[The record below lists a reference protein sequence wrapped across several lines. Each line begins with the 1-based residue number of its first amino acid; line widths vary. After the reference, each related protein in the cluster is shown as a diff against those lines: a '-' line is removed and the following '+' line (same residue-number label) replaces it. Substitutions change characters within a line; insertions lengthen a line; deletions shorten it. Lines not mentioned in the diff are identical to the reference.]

1 MLQKIDN
8 FFGITKLGSSFK
20 IEILAG
26 ISTFLSLSY
35 IFVVNPAILSEAG
48 IPTSVA
54 FFATIFGSVI
64 ATLLMGLWA
73 RLPFALAPGLEMNA
87 YIAYV
92 VVGVLGFT
100 WQGALGAVFW
110 VGVLTFVL
118 AFTPLRTNIIKAIPD
133 KLKSGLAAS
142 VGVFL
147 MLIAL
152 KVSGLLAYEGIQ
164 VKGIG
169 LLISNE
175 AYVFY
180 AGLFLV
186 LVLRHFKIKGSVLF
200 SIIGAAIFAHFLG
213 VGQSIEPIKLSKDM
227 FAGVFAFDLGVILN
241 PKIWSVIVVLF
252 ILDFY
257 GPIAKFI
264 GLTRNT
270 SIVDQEG
277 NLPRMKEGLAV
288 DGAGTII
295 GAATGTSNLITYV
308 ESAVGMGEG
317 GRTGLVAVVI
327 AVLMSLFLFIVP
339 LVNLIPVVAT
349 TGALFFVGLTL
360 FPGKKDLK
368 EYSWNDIIAVTIMV
382 LVTIWTFGLDKAMF
396 AGFTAFVVLY
406 IVRGKWRDLNAYL
419 VGSTIILFLSILFSK

>member
-8 FFGITKLGSSFK
+8 FFGITKLGSNFR
-20 IEILAG
+20 IELFAG
-26 ISTFLSLSY
+26 LSTFLSLSY

-48 IPTSVA
+48 ISTSVA
-54 FFATIFGSVI
+54 FFATIFGSVV

-92 VVGVLGFT
+92 VVGVMGFT

-110 VGVLTFVL
+110 VGVLTFIL

-147 MLIAL
+147 VLIAL
-152 KVSGLLAYEGIQ
+152 KVSGILAYEGIQ
-164 VKGIG
+164 VKGFG
-169 LLISNE
+169 LLASPE
-175 AYVFY
+175 AIVFY
-180 AGLFLV
+180 SGLV
-186 LVLRHFKIKGSVLF
+186 LVVILKYFKVKGSVLL
-200 SIIGAAIFAHFLG
+200 SIIGAAIIAHFLG
-213 VGQSIEPIKLSKDM
+213 IGNAVEPIKLSKEM
-227 FAGVFAFDLGVILN
+227 FAGTFAFDLGIIFN
-241 PKIWSVIVVLF
+241 PKIWAVIIVLF

-270 SIVDQEG
+270 SIVDSEG

-308 ESAVGMGEG
+308 ESAVGIGEG
-317 GRTGLVAVVI
+317 GRTGLVAVVVAI
-327 AVLMSLFLFIVP
+327 LMSLFLLIVP
-339 LVNLIPVVAT
+339 LINLIPVVAT
-349 TGALFFVGLTL
+349 TGALFFVGAML
-360 FPGKKDLK
+360 FPWK
-368 EYSWNDIIAVTIMV
+368 EIKQYQWIDIVSVLAMV

-396 AGFTAFVVLY
+396 AGFASFVVLFA
-406 IVRGKWRDLNAYL
+406 VTGKWKQLNPYL
-419 VGSTIILFLSILFSK
+419 IGSTLILLVSILLSK

>member
-8 FFGITKLGSSFK
+8 YFGITRLGSSFK
-20 IEILAG
+20 IEIFAG
-26 ISTFLSLSY
+26 LSTFLSLSY

-48 IPTSVA
+48 ISTSVA

-92 VVGVLGFT
+92 VVGVMGFT

-110 VGVLTFVL
+110 VGVLTFIL
-118 AFTPLRTNIIKAIPD
+118 SFTSLRTNIIKAIPD

-169 LLISNE
+169 LLTSNE
-175 AYVFY
+175 AYIFY
-180 AGLFLV
+180 VGLV
-186 LVLRHFKIKGSVLF
+186 LVLIFRHFKIKGAVLL
-200 SIIGAAIFAHFLG
+200 SIVGAAIFAHFLG
-213 VGQSIEPIKLSKDM
+213 VGQPIEPIKLSSEM
-227 FAGVFAFDLGVILN
+227 FAGTFAFDLGIIFN
-241 PKIWSVIVVLF
+241 PKIWAVIIVLF

-270 SIVDQEG
+270 NIVDSEG

-288 DGAGTII
+288 DGIGTVI

-308 ESAVGMGEG
+308 ESAVGIGEG
-317 GRTGLVAVVI
+317 GRTGLVAVVVGI
-327 AVLMSLFLFIVP
+327 LMSLFLFLVP
-339 LVNLIPVVAT
+339 LINLIPVAAT
-349 TGALFFVGLTL
+349 TGALLFVGLTI
-360 FPGKKDLK
+360 FPSRKELK
-368 EYSWNDIIAVTIMV
+368 TYSWTDIVAVAIMV
-382 LVTIWTFGLDKAMF
+382 LVTFWTFGLDKAMF
-396 AGFTAFVVLY
+396 AGFAAFVILF
-406 IVRGKWRDLNAYL
+406 IVQGKWRELNPYL
-419 VGSTIILFLSILFSK
+419 IGSTAILFLSILLSQ

>member
-8 FFGITKLGSSFK
+8 YFGITRLGSSFK
-20 IEILAG
+20 IELFAG
-26 ISTFLSLSY
+26 LSTFLSLSY

-48 IPTSVA
+48 ISTSVA
-54 FFATIFGSVI
+54 FFATIVGSVI

-110 VGVLTFVL
+110 VGVLTVIL
-118 AFTPLRTNIIKAIPD
+118 SFTPLRTNIIKAIPD

-169 LLISNE
+169 LLTSKE
-175 AYVFY
+175 AYIFY
-180 AGLFLV
+180 VGLV
-186 LVLRHFKIKGSVLF
+186 LVLLFRYFKVKGSVLL
-200 SIIGAAIFAHFLG
+200 SIIGAALFAHYLG
-213 VGQSIEPIKLSKDM
+213 VGQPIEPIQLSKEM
-227 FAGVFAFDLGVILN
+227 FAGTFAFDLGVILD
-241 PKIWSVIVVLF
+241 PRIWTVIIVLF

-257 GPIAKFI
+257 GPIAKLI

-270 SIVDQEG
+270 NIVDSEG
-277 NLPRMKEGLAV
+277 NLPCMKEGLVV
-288 DGAGTII
+288 DGIGTVI
-295 GAATGTSNLITYV
+295 GAAAGTSNLITYV
-308 ESAVGMGEG
+308 ESAVGIGEG
-317 GRTGLVAVVI
+317 GRTGLVAVVVAI
-327 AVLMSLFLFIVP
+327 LMSLFLFLVP
-339 LVNLIPVVAT
+339 LINLIPVAAT
-349 TGALFFVGLTL
+349 TGALFFVGLTI
-360 FPGKKDLK
+360 FPNRKELK
-368 EYSWNDIIAVTIMV
+368 TYQWTDFVAVALMV
-382 LVTIWTFGLDKAMF
+382 LVTFFTFGLDKAMF
-396 AGFTAFVVLY
+396 AGFAAFLVLFA
-406 IVRGKWRDLNAYL
+406 VQGKWRELNPYL
-419 VGSTIILFLSILFSK
+419 IGSTIILLLSILLSK

>member
-8 FFGITKLGSSFK
+8 FFGITRLGSTFR
-20 IEILAG
+20 IEIFAG
-26 ISTFLSLSY
+26 VSTFLALSY

-48 IPTSVA
+48 ISISVA

-73 RLPFALAPGLEMNA
+73 RLPFVLAPGLEMNA

-92 VVGVLGFT
+92 VVGVMGFT

-110 VGVLTFVL
+110 VGVLTFIL
-118 AFTPLRTNIIKAIPD
+118 SFTSLRTNIIKAIPD

-169 LLISNE
+169 LLTSNE
-175 AYVFY
+175 AYIFY
-180 AGLFLV
+180 VGLV
-186 LVLRHFKIKGSVLF
+186 LVLIFRHFKLKGAVLL
-200 SIIGAAIFAHFLG
+200 SIVGAAIFAHFLG
-213 VGQSIEPIKLSKDM
+213 VEQPIEPIKLSSEM
-227 FAGVFAFDLGVILN
+227 FAGIFAFDLGIIFN
-241 PKIWSVIVVLF
+241 PKIWAVIIVLF

-270 SIVDQEG
+270 NIVDSEG

-288 DGAGTII
+288 DGIGTII

-308 ESAVGMGEG
+308 ESAVGIGEG
-317 GRTGLVAVVI
+317 GRTGLVAVVVGI
-327 AVLMSLFLFIVP
+327 LMSLFLFLVP
-339 LVNLIPVVAT
+339 LINLIPVAAT
-349 TGALFFVGLTL
+349 TGALLFVGLTI
-360 FPGKKDLK
+360 FPNRKELK
-368 EYSWNDIIAVTIMV
+368 TYSWTDIVAVAIMV
-382 LVTIWTFGLDKAMF
+382 LVTFWTFGLDKAMF
-396 AGFTAFVVLY
+396 AGFAAFVVLY
-406 IVRGKWRDLNAYL
+406 IVQGKWRDLNPYL
-419 VGSTIILFLSILFSK
+419 IGSTAILFLSILLSK

>member
-8 FFGITKLGSSFK
+8 YFGITRLGSSFK
-20 IEILAG
+20 IELFAG
-26 ISTFLSLSY
+26 LSTFLSLSY
-35 IFVVNPAILSEAG
+35 IFVVNPAILAEAG
-48 IPTSVA
+48 ISTSVA

-92 VVGVLGFT
+92 VVGVMGFT
-100 WQGALGAVFW
+100 WQGALGSVFW
-110 VGVLTFVL
+110 VGVLTFIL
-118 AFTPLRTNIIKAIPD
+118 SFTSLRTNIIKAIPD

-169 LLISNE
+169 LLTSNE
-175 AYVFY
+175 AYIFY
-180 AGLFLV
+180 VGLALV
-186 LVLRHFKIKGSVLF
+186 LTFRYFRVKGAVLL
-200 SIIGAAIFAHFLG
+200 SIIGAAVFAHFLG
-213 VGQSIEPIKLSKDM
+213 VGQPIEPIKLSSEM
-227 FAGVFAFDLGVILN
+227 FAGTFAFDLGIIFN
-241 PKIWSVIVVLF
+241 PKIWTVIIVLF

-270 SIVDQEG
+270 NIVDSEG

-288 DGAGTII
+288 DGVGTII

-308 ESAVGMGEG
+308 ESAVGIGEG
-317 GRTGLVAVVI
+317 GRTGLVAVVVG
-327 AVLMSLFLFIVP
+327 VLMSLFLFLVP
-339 LVNLIPVVAT
+339 LINLIPVAAT
-349 TGALFFVGLTL
+349 TGALLFVGLTI
-360 FPGKKDLK
+360 FPSRKELK
-368 EYSWNDIIAVTIMV
+368 TYSWTDIISVAIMV
-382 LVTIWTFGLDKAMF
+382 LVTFWTFGLDKAMF
-396 AGFTAFVVLY
+396 AGFAAFVVSF
-406 IVRGKWRDLNAYL
+406 IVQGKWRDLNPYL
-419 VGSTIILFLSILFSK
+419 IGSTAILFLSILLSK

>member
-8 FFGITKLGSSFK
+8 YFGITRLGSSFK
-20 IEILAG
+20 VEIFAG
-26 ISTFLSLSY
+26 LSTFLSLSY

-48 IPTSVA
+48 INTSVA

-92 VVGVLGFT
+92 VVGVMGFT

-118 AFTPLRTNIIKAIPD
+118 SFTSLRTNIIKAIPD

-152 KVSGLLAYEGIQ
+152 KVSGILAYEGIQ
-164 VKGIG
+164 VKGVG
-169 LLISNE
+169 LLTSHE
-175 AYVFY
+175 AYIFY
-180 AGLFLV
+180 VGLILV
-186 LVLRHFKIKGSVLF
+186 LIFRYFKVRGAVLL

-213 VGQSIEPIKLSKDM
+213 VGQPIEPIKVSSEM
-227 FAGVFAFDLGVILN
+227 FAGTFAFDLGIIFN
-241 PKIWSVIVVLF
+241 PKIWAVIIVLF

-270 SIVDQEG
+270 NIVDAKG
-277 NLPRMKEGLAV
+277 DLPRMKEGLAV
-288 DGAGTII
+288 DGVGTII

-308 ESAVGMGEG
+308 ESAVGIGEG
-317 GRTGLVAVVI
+317 GRTGLVAVVVGI
-327 AVLMSLFLFIVP
+327 LMSLFLFLVP
-339 LVNLIPVVAT
+339 LINLIPVAAT
-349 TGALFFVGLTL
+349 TGALLFVGLTI
-360 FPGKKDLK
+360 FPSRKELK
-368 EYSWNDIIAVTIMV
+368 TYSWTDIVAVAIMV
-382 LVTIWTFGLDKAMF
+382 LVTFWTFGLDKAMF
-396 AGFTAFVVLY
+396 AGFAAFVVLF
-406 IVRGKWRDLNAYL
+406 IVQGKWRDLNPYL
-419 VGSTIILFLSILFSK
+419 IGSTAILLLSILLSN

>member
-1 MLQKIDN
+1 MLKKIDN
-8 FFGITKLGSSFK
+8 YFGITRLGSSFK
-20 IEILAG
+20 IEIFAG

-48 IPTSVA
+48 ISTSVA

-87 YIAYV
+87 YIAYI
-92 VVGVLGFT
+92 VVGIMGFT

-110 VGVLTFVL
+110 VGVLTFIL
-118 AFTPLRTNIIKAIPD
+118 SFTSLRTNIIKGIPD

-169 LLISNE
+169 LLTSKE
-175 AYVFY
+175 AYIFY
-180 AGLFLV
+180 VGLV
-186 LVLRHFKIKGSVLF
+186 LVLIFRHFKIKGAVLL
-200 SIIGAAIFAHFLG
+200 SIVGAAIFAHFLG
-213 VGQSIEPIKLSKDM
+213 VGQPIEPIKLSREM
-227 FAGVFAFDLGVILN
+227 FAGTFAFDLGIIFN
-241 PKIWSVIVVLF
+241 PKIWAVIIVLF

-270 SIVDQEG
+270 NIVNSEG
-277 NLPRMKEGLAV
+277 DLPRMKEGLAV
-288 DGAGTII
+288 DGVGTII

-308 ESAVGMGEG
+308 ESAVGIGEG
-317 GRTGLVAVVI
+317 GRTGLVAVVVGI
-327 AVLMSLFLFIVP
+327 LMSLFLFLTP
-339 LVNLIPVVAT
+339 LINLIPVAAT
-349 TGALFFVGLTL
+349 TGALLFVGFTIL
-360 FPGKKDLK
+360 PNKKELK
-368 EYSWNDIIAVTIMV
+368 TYSWTDIVAVATMV
-382 LVTIWTFGLDKAMF
+382 LVTFWTFGLDKAMF
-396 AGFTAFVVLY
+396 AGFATFVALL
-406 IVRGKWRDLNAYL
+406 IIQGKWGKLNPYL
-419 VGSTIILFLSILFSK
+419 IGSTVMLLLSILISK

>member
-8 FFGITKLGSSFK
+8 YFGITKHGSSFK
-20 IEILAG
+20 IELFAG
-26 ISTFLSLSY
+26 LSTFLSLSY
-35 IFVVNPAILSEAG
+35 IFVVNPAILSAAG
-48 IPTSVA
+48 ISTSVA
-54 FFATIFGSVI
+54 FFATIFGSVV

-110 VGVLTFVL
+110 VGVLTVIL
-118 AFTPLRTNIIKAIPD
+118 SFTPLRTNIIKAIPD

-169 LLISNE
+169 LLTSKE
-175 AYVFY
+175 AYIFY
-180 AGLFLV
+180 VGLV
-186 LVLRHFKIKGSVLF
+186 LVLLFRYFKVKGSVLL
-200 SIIGAAIFAHFLG
+200 SIIGAALFAHYLG
-213 VGQSIEPIKLSKDM
+213 VGQPIEPIQLSKEM
-227 FAGVFAFDLGVILN
+227 FAGTFAFDLGVILD
-241 PKIWSVIVVLF
+241 PRIWTVIIVLF

-270 SIVDQEG
+270 NIVDSEG
-277 NLPRMKEGLAV
+277 NLPRMKEGLVV
-288 DGAGTII
+288 DGIGTVI
-295 GAATGTSNLITYV
+295 GAAAGTSNLITYV
-308 ESAVGMGEG
+308 ESAVGIGEG
-317 GRTGLVAVVI
+317 GRTGLVAVVVGI
-327 AVLMSLFLFIVP
+327 LMSLFLFLVP
-339 LVNLIPVVAT
+339 LINLIPVAAT
-349 TGALFFVGLTL
+349 TGALFFVGLTI
-360 FPGKKDLK
+360 FPNRKELK
-368 EYSWNDIIAVTIMV
+368 TYQWTDFGAVALMV
-382 LVTIWTFGLDKAMF
+382 LVTFFTFALDKAMF
-396 AGFTAFVVLY
+396 AGFAAFLVLFA
-406 IVRGKWRDLNAYL
+406 VKGKRRDLNPFL
-419 VGSTIILFLSILFSK
+419 IGSTIILLLSIFLSK

>member
-48 IPTSVA
+48 IPTNVA
-54 FFATIFGSVI
+54 FFATIFASVI

-169 LLISNE
+169 LLTSNE

-180 AGLFLV
+180 AGLVLV
-186 LVLRHFKIKGSVLF
+186 LILRHFKIKGAVLL

-227 FAGVFAFDLGVILN
+227 FAGIFAFDLGVILN

-288 DGAGTII
+288 DGVGTII

-308 ESAVGMGEG
+308 ESAVGIGEG

-349 TGALFFVGLTL
+349 TGALFFVGLAL
-360 FPGKKDLK
+360 FPSKKDLK
-368 EYSWNDIIAVTIMV
+368 EYSWNDIIAVAIMV
-382 LVTIWTFGLDKAMF
+382 LVTILTFGLDKAMF
-396 AGFTAFVVLY
+396 AGFAAFVVLY

>member
-8 FFGITKLGSSFK
+8 YFGITKHGSSFK
-20 IEILAG
+20 IELFAG
-26 ISTFLSLSY
+26 LSTFLSLSY

-48 IPTSVA
+48 ISTSVA
-54 FFATIFGSVI
+54 FFATVFGSVV

-110 VGVLTFVL
+110 VGVLTFIL
-118 AFTPLRTNIIKAIPD
+118 SFTSLRTNIIKAIPD

-169 LLISNE
+169 LLTSNE
-175 AYVFY
+175 AYIFY
-180 AGLFLV
+180 VGLV
-186 LVLRHFKIKGSVLF
+186 LVLIFRHFKIKGSVLL
-200 SIIGAAIFAHFLG
+200 SIVGAAIFVHFLG
-213 VGQSIEPIKLSKDM
+213 VGQPIEPIKLSSEM
-227 FAGVFAFDLGVILN
+227 FAGTFAFDLGVIFN
-241 PKIWSVIVVLF
+241 PKIWAVIIVLF

-270 SIVDQEG
+270 NIVDSEG

-288 DGAGTII
+288 DGLGTMI

-308 ESAVGMGEG
+308 ESAVGIGEG
-317 GRTGLVAVVI
+317 GRTGLVAVVVGI
-327 AVLMSLFLFIVP
+327 LMSLFLFLVP
-339 LVNLIPVVAT
+339 LINLIPVAAT
-349 TGALFFVGLTL
+349 TGALFFVGLTI
-360 FPGKKDLK
+360 FPSKKELK
-368 EYSWNDIIAVTIMV
+368 TYSWTDIIAVAIMV
-382 LVTIWTFGLDKAMF
+382 LVTFWTFGLDKAMF
-396 AGFTAFVVLY
+396 AGFAAFVVLF
-406 IVRGKWRDLNAYL
+406 IVRGKWRELNPYL
-419 VGSTIILFLSILFSK
+419 VGSTAILLLSILLSQ